1 MDKQSEKHWAYFVYL
16 VLAMTTF
23 AVFWQVHTFD
33 FVNYDDDKY
42 VNENQHISSG
52 FTLNNVIWLFTK
64 DIGRWHPLTGLTQML
79 DCELFGLNPGRHHL
93 VNLFFHIINTLLL
106 FALLRQMTGT
116 LWQSAFVAALFAI
129 HPLHVESV
137 AWISGRKDLLSTLF
151 LFLTIAVYFYYV
163 QRRNVGWYVLALGLF
178 ALGLLAKPMLIT
190 LPLILLLLDYWPL
203 QRFQRKIPLRLIWEK
218 LPFFALSVGSTVA
231 TFFIQR
237 SIGAVRTIESIPLT
251 IRAANAVVSYLK
263 YIGKLIWPQ
272 NLAVF
277 YPYSENIVP
286 AWLAATFAVVLLV
299 VTLRLILIADKF
311 KYLLVGW
318 LWFIVTL
325 VPVIGLVRVGDHA
338 MADRYTYVSLTGL
351 FIIIAWGAND
361 LLAKWKHR
369 RHILTLSALAVIA
382 VLAVVSGIQTS
393 CWRNSQT
400 LFEHA
405 LKVTKGNYVANANLG
420 AALIEQDKFDQAVEQ
435 LQLAIQINPN
445 CAEAYLNLA
454 DVYRKLGQYA
464 DAIQVY
470 NSVIQ
475 VRPAYAPAYYEL
487 GNTYDRLGQYQQ
499 AVEAYISALKIKPDY
514 IQAYSNLGVAYGRL
528 GQWQNEIDACSK
540 AIKIDPAF
548 ADAHNN
554 LGVALGQL
562 GRFPEAIQAFRR
574 AIQLN
579 PDFAEAHLGL
589 GAAYLMSGDKN
600 SALKEYEI
608 LKSLDPQKA
617 NLLLNLL
624 NQQK

>member
-1 MDKQSEKHWAYFVYL
+1 MRNMPDKYNTYFIYL
-16 VLAMTTF
+16 ALTIVTF

-42 VNENQHISSG
+42 VSENQHISSG
-52 FTLNNVIWLFTK
+52 VTLNNVVWLFTK

-106 FALLRQMTGT
+106 FAVLRQITGA
-116 LWQSAFVAALFAI
+116 LWRSAFVAALFAI

-137 AWISGRKDLLSTLF
+137 AWISGRKDLLSTLL
-151 LFLTIAVYFYYV
+151 LFLTIAAYLRYV
-163 QRRNVGWYVLALGLF
+163 KNHSLGWYVLVLGLF
-178 ALGLLAKPMLIT
+178 VLGLLAKPMLIT
-190 LPLILLLLDYWPL
+190 LPFLLLLLDYWPL
-203 QRFQRKIPLRLIWEK
+203 QRFQRKIPLRLVWEK
-218 LPFFALSVGSTVA
+218 LPFLALSIGSTVA

-251 IRAANAVVSYLK
+251 IRAANAVVSYMK

-277 YPYSENIVP
+277 YPYSENIVTP
-286 AWLAATFAVVLLV
+286 WLAVTFALVLLA
-299 VTLRLILIADKF
+299 VTLRIIFAADKF

-325 VPVIGLVRVGDHA
+325 VPVIGLVRVGDFA
-338 MADRYTYVSLTGL
+338 MADRYTYVSLIGL

-361 LLAKWKHR
+361 LLARWKHR
-369 RHILTLSALAVIA
+369 RLILSLTALVVIAALAVA
-382 VLAVVSGIQTS
+382 SGIQTGY
-393 CWRNSQT
+393 WRDSVS

-420 AALIEQDKFDQAVEQ
+420 AALLDQNKFEQAIQQ
-435 LQLAIQINPN
+435 LQLAIETNPN
-445 CAEAYLNLA
+445 CAEAYCNLA
-454 DVYRKLGQYA
+454 DVYRKLGRYP

-470 NSVIQ
+470 NRVVQ
-475 VRPAYAPAYYEL
+475 VRPNYAPAYYEL
-487 GNTYDRLGQYQQ
+487 GITYDKLGQYQQ
-499 AVEAYISALKIKPDY
+499 AIQAYASALEVKSDY
-514 IQAYSNLGVAYGRL
+514 AQAYSNLGVAYGRL
-528 GQWQNEIDACSK
+528 GQWQNEIDVCIT
-540 AIKIDPAF
+540 AIKIDPTF
-548 ADAHNN
+548 AEAYNN
-554 LGVALGQL
+554 LGVALAQF
-562 GRFPEAIQAFRR
+562 GRFPESIQAFGR
-574 AIQLN
+574 AIRLN
-579 PDFAEAHLGL
+579 PNFAEAHLGL
-589 GAAYLMSGDKN
+589 GAAHLMSGDKN
-600 SALKEYEI
+600 SAMKDYEI
-608 LKSLDPQKA
+608 LKALDPQKA